1 MGGKEDRET
10 KGRMDTLFFFYRFKD
25 VHTNLIFLSHE
36 AA

>member
-1 MGGKEDRET
+1 MGGKEDREK
-10 KGRMDTLFFFYRFKD
+10 KGRMDTLFFYRFKD